1 MAMWQKSF
9 SCSQTQYMHF
19 LDDICQEIVSGNLSA
34 SLEESSRFVEDNII
48 VQVDMFERYSFF
60 GKNRVAL
67 SVTSIFKDDYIHIT
81 AMSSGGSQAVLMK
94 INTVGEESFL
104 NRYIQC
110 VEDYFIGK

>member
-1 MAMWQKSF
+1 MAMYQKTF
-9 SCSQTQYMHF
+9 QGNKAQYFHF
-19 LDDICQEIVSGNLSA
+19 LEHMQNEIINGSVSA

-67 SVTSIFKDDYIHIT
+67 SVTSIFKDDRIHIT

-104 NRYIQC
+104 NRYIKC
-110 VEDYFIGK
+110 AEAYFTKN

>member
-48 VQVDMFERYSFF
+48 VQVDMFERYSFLVKIVWHF
-60 GKNRVAL
+60 RL
-67 SVTSIFKDDYIHIT
+67 LRFLRMIISI
-81 AMSSGGSQAVLMK
+81 SQ
-94 INTVGEESFL
+94 
-104 NRYIQC
+104 Q
-110 VEDYFIGK
+110 

>member
-1 MAMWQKSF
+1 M
-9 SCSQTQYMHF
+9 
-19 LDDICQEIVSGNLSA
+19 
-34 SLEESSRFVEDNII
+34 
-48 VQVDMFERYSFF
+48 
-60 GKNRVAL
+60 AL

-104 NRYIQC
+104 NCYIQC